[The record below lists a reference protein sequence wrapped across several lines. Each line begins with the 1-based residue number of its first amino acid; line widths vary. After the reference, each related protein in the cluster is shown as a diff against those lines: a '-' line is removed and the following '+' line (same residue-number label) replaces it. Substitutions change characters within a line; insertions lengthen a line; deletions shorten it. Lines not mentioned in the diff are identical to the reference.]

1 MDKRAIGVFDS
12 GLGGLTAA
20 KVLEETMPCEN
31 IIYLGDTANMP
42 YGPRTRED
50 ITRLAMHNAEFL
62 MARDVKAI
70 LVACGTVSS
79 NALDKLRESFD
90 VPFFGV
96 IDSAAIAAAEATET
110 GRVAVIATEA
120 SIRSGAYRRALEA
133 RDKNLKIFETACSS
147 FVPLVESGHFAAADP
162 AVRAAVEAE
171 LSALKRFGADTLIL
185 GCTHFPLLEDAI
197 SEYLGEDVHLISCGG
212 EAALALREY
221 LHDEDKL
228 KGDDEIGYRRFFTS
242 GDTAVFSAGAE
253 TFLGHIVE
261 AENAVF

>member
-50 ITRLAMHNAEFL
+50 ITRLAMQNAEFL
-62 MARDVKAI
+62 MAKDVKAI

-110 GRVAVIATEA
+110 GRIAVIATEA

-133 RDKNLKIFETACSS
+133 QEKNLKIFETACPS
-147 FVPLVESGHFAAADP
+147 FVPLVESGHFAANDS

-185 GCTHFPLLEDAI
+185 GCTHFPLLGNAI
-197 SEYLGEDVHLISCGG
+197 AEYLGEDVHLISCGG

-221 LHDEDKL
+221 LHREEKLNADE
-228 KGDDEIGYRRFFTS
+228 GMGSRQWFTS
-242 GDTAVFSAGAE
+242 GDAATFSAGAG
-253 TFLGHIVE
+253 TFLGHSVE
-261 AENAVF
+261 AEKADF